1 MRPFARLYFHPASF
15 CGGLRLRF
23 RRGRAFRRQ
32 NLHRAVLPRNP
43 RADRLLKKS
52 GGHIDDVP
60 QRGQARIHRNEQPV
74 LLPRDRTGRVVAD
87 QPRDGDSAVALG
99 QGITTSRFFNL
110 K

>member
-43 RADRLLKKS
+43 RADRLLKKR

-60 QRGQARIHRNEQPV
+60 QRDHVAKGRAAHSGGYAPDHAGGRRLCAR
-74 LLPRDRTGRVVAD
+74 RV
-87 QPRDGDSAVALG
+87 
-99 QGITTSRFFNL
+99 F
-110 K
+110 